1 VEEVAKLAAKPSHF
15 HYTRTSPSV
24 SFYPEDKALYRRID
38 FIQAIPH
45 VGPKRAEALVKW
57 CDSGIAEILEW
68 ATRMSVTVPDKSNRP
83 KGWTDNLVNKVRQFL
98 DLSIG
103 EYISIRRDD
112 SDE

>member
-1 VEEVAKLAAKPSHF
+1 
-15 HYTRTSPSV
+15 
-24 SFYPEDKALYRRID
+24 
-38 FIQAIPH
+38 
-45 VGPKRAEALVKW
+45 
-57 CDSGIAEILEW
+57 
-68 ATRMSVTVPDKSNRP
+68 MSVIVPDKSNRP